1 MPSASAPRI
10 ENFEYPAG
18 PEPYA
23 PNWEGFLTTETGNGP
38 TRVGLADHAAVR
50 HTEEQERA
58 RAEKTSEEESRRIFE
73 AGRQQGFESG
83 RNFEREAHAES
94 EQKRASLAAQ
104 WLRQFDQER
113 QRYLNSV
120 EHEVVELALDIAA
133 RVLRREAQMDPLL
146 LTGAVR
152 VALGQLSATTQARLR
167 VPAADFALWT
177 ETLAHLPNLA
187 LKPELTADPQMHAGG
202 CVLETDLGSADLGIR
217 AQLAEIER
225 GFFDKAPP
233 AKPAEEPATVP
244 HGEAHGG
251 RA

>member
-1 MPSASAPRI
+1 MPSASTPRI
-10 ENFEYPAG
+10 ETFEYPAG

-23 PNWEGFLTTETGNGP
+23 PNWEGFLTTDTDGNS
-38 TRVGLADHAAVR
+38 TRAGVVEHSAIR
-50 HTEEQERA
+50 RTEEQERA
-58 RAEKTSEEESRRIFE
+58 RAEKASEEEARRIFE

-83 RNFEREAHAES
+83 RNFERGAHAES
-94 EQKRASLAAQ
+94 EQERASQAAQ

-113 QRYLNSV
+113 QHYLSAV
-120 EHEVVELALDIAA
+120 EHEVVELALEIAA

-187 LKPELTADPQMHAGG
+187 LKPELTADPQMHAGN
-202 CVLETDLGSADLGIR
+202 CVLETDLGSVDLGIR

-225 GFFDKAPP
+225 GFFDKAQ

-244 HGEAHGG
+244 HGEARGG
-251 RA
+251 HA